1 MKKNISLFFVILL
14 FMGCESS
21 SSKKNENK
29 IAPKKKE
36 GIMDE
41 YYKMKSDL
49 EPQGYIISTDSVDKI
64 FIDHAVT
71 INYHEKKNSKSK

>member
-1 MKKNISLFFVILL
+1 MKIIGIMMFVFICLIS
-14 FMGCESS
+14 CQ
-21 SSKKNENK
+21 SKTTNQVSE
-29 IAPKKKE
+29 KKE
-36 GIMDE
+36 PYKKESIMDE